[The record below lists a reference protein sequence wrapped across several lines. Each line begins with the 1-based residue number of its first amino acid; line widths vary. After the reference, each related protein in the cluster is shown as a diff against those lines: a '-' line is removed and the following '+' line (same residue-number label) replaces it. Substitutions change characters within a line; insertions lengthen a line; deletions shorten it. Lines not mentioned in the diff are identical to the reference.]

1 MLIDGVNLAEGSNI
15 ANAIIGSGTTL
26 PSTAEKG
33 QLFYKDGEGLFI
45 YSGTAWAAS
54 SSGSTFTTPVVA
66 PSFSGAGT
74 GLTGT
79 AAGLS
84 IGGNAATA
92 TLATSATTATTA
104 TTATSA
110 TTAGS
115 ATTAT
120 TATTATNNVLKAG
133 DTMTGPLVL
142 SGQPTLDLHA
152 ASKSYVDAV
161 AQGLDPKASVRVA
174 TTANIT
180 LSGTQTI
187 DGVAVVAGDRV
198 LVKNQTTGAQNGI
211 YVVAAGAWARATDAD
226 SNVKVTPGMYTFVE
240 DGAVG
245 SASGWNLIT
254 KAPITVGTTALVFT
268 QFNGGTSYT
277 AGTNVNITGN
287 VVSVPNANIPY
298 DIAGAV
304 LGKPLGSAVVMR
316 FIAVRGFTIPAT
328 FAGTRATSA
337 TAATA
342 STVLTVLKNGT
353 QFGSL
358 TWAAAGTVATLSS
371 SASTFVAG
379 DILTVVAPATADATF
394 GDAQFTFIATLT

>member
-15 ANAIIGSGTTL
+15 ANAIIGSGATL

-45 YSGTAWAAS
+45 YSGTAWSLS
-54 SSGSTFTTPVVA
+54 SSGSTFTTPVIA

-92 TLATSATTATTA
+92 TSATTAGSA

-133 DTMTGPLVL
+133 DTMTGALVL

-152 ASKSYVDAV
+152 ATKSYVDAV
-161 AQGLDPKASVRVA
+161 AQGLDTKASVRLA
-174 TTANIT
+174 TQFDIS
-180 LSGTQTI
+180 LSGLQTI
-187 DGVAVVAGDRV
+187 GGVPTVAGDRV
-198 LVKNQTTGAQNGI
+198 LVKNQSNAAQNGI
-211 YVVAAGAWARATDAD
+211 YVAASGAWTRAIDAD
-226 SNVKVTPGMYTFVE
+226 TSAKVTSGMYTFVE
-240 DGAVG
+240 DGPVNAG
-245 SASGWNLIT
+245 TGWNLIT
-254 KAPITVGTTALVFT
+254 KAPIVLGTTALTFS

-277 AGTNVNITGN
+277 AGTNVNITGT
-287 VVSVPNANIPY
+287 VISVPNANIPY

-316 FIAVRGFTIPAT
+316 FIAVRGFTIPAA

>member
-15 ANAIIGSGTTL
+15 ANAIIGSGATL

-66 PSFSGAGT
+66 PSFQGAGT

-79 AAGLS
+79 AASLS
-84 IGGNAATA
+84 IGGNAA
-92 TLATSATTATTA
+92 TA

-198 LVKNQTTGAQNGI
+198 LVKNQTTGSQNGI

-240 DGAVG
+240 DGTVG